1 MTGELLPSTRR
12 ALLGQ
17 LALAQRRG
25 RAPSLVG
32 AVVRDGECQW
42 TGVWGEVEG
51 GVDAA
56 YRIGSI
62 TKTFT
67 AVLVLQLRDEGRL
80 RLTDPLGQHLPEV
93 GGEQSLLQLL
103 THTAGITS
111 ELPGPWWERVPGTD
125 AAGLARA
132 LDREAPRLVPGARF
146 HYSNVGFALLG
157 EVVAR
162 LDRTSWA
169 EAVQRR
175 LLDPL
180 GLRRTGLTPRAPHA
194 AGWAVHPHADVLLPE
209 PASHTG
215 AMGPAGQLWSTAVDL
230 GRWAAFLGGDTGDVL
245 QADTLEEMCQPAS
258 VADGPAWTT
267 ASGLGLQLRRVE
279 GRRLV
284 GHGGSMPGFLAA
296 LWIEPETGDG
306 AVALAN
312 ATSGVPVGALADD
325 LLRVLR
331 EEEPPLAK
339 PWRPSAVAPDLLD
352 LTGTWYWGVTP
363 ATLSVEGSDGLRLSD
378 LAGGR

>member
-1 MTGELLPSTRR
+1 M
-12 ALLGQ
+12 
-17 LALAQRRG
+17 
-25 RAPSLVG
+25 
-32 AVVRDGECQW
+32 
-42 TGVWGEVEG
+42 
-51 GVDAA
+51 
-56 YRIGSI
+56 
-62 TKTFT
+62 
-67 AVLVLQLRDEGRL
+67 
-80 RLTDPLGQHLPEV
+80 
-93 GGEQSLLQLL
+93 
-103 THTAGITS
+103 
-111 ELPGPWWERVPGTD
+111 
-125 AAGLARA
+125 
-132 LDREAPRLVPGARF
+132 
-146 HYSNVGFALLG
+146 GFALLG

-162 LDRTSWA
+162 LDRTTWA

-180 GLRRTGLTPRAPHA
+180 GLVRTSLAPRAPHA

-209 PASHTG
+209 PASDTG
-215 AMGPAGQLWSTAVDL
+215 AMGPAGQLWSTAADL

-245 QADTLEEMCQPAS
+245 HADTLEEMCQPAS

-296 LWIEPETGDG
+296 LWVEPETGDG

-331 EEEPPLAK
+331 EEEPPLPK

-363 ATLSVEGSDGLRLSD
+363 ATLSVEGADGLRLSD
-378 LAGGR
+378 LAGGRWSRFRRSDPDTFVGQDDYYAGERLRLVRDATGAVSHLDLTTFVLTRQPYAPATVVPGGVDGRGWHAPPAG